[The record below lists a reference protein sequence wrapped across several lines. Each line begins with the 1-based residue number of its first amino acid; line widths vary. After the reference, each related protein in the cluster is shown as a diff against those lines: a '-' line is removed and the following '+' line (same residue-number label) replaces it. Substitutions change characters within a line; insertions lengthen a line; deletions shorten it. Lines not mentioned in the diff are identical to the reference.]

1 MQIHR
6 MWFYWGETTSYE
18 AKVLFYQHARGAAFM
33 PPTSIWDPLGEA
45 KCKESV
51 P

>member
-6 MWFYWGETTSYE
+6 MWFYWGEATGYE
-18 AKVLFYQHARGAAFM
+18 AKVLFYQEARGVRASAADFFRD
-33 PPTSIWDPLGEA
+33 PPGEP
-45 KCKESV
+45 KSEENV

>member
-18 AKVLFYQHARGAAFM
+18 AKVLFYQEARGVRASAAEFFRD
-33 PPTSIWDPLGEA
+33 PPGEP
-45 KCKESV
+45 KCKENA

>member
-18 AKVLFYQHARGAAFM
+18 AKVLFYLHARGCPASAADKHLDH
-33 PPTSIWDPLGEA
+33 PGEA
-45 KCKESV
+45 QM
-51 P
+51 